1 MNPKLSNL
9 LPVFLLVAEI
19 GNVADFMG
27 RNKGASKYLKIV
39 DLFDELTAI
48 GSVDFKQV
56 LNDFKGLENSD
67 RSELVEKITAKI
79 DLGDAKVESLIE
91 EGLGIAVDLASIVER
106 SITLVKTFKPAASL
120 EAPASLPSIANE
132 QVLA

>member
-1 MNPKLSNL
+1 
-9 LPVFLLVAEI
+9 LVAEI